1 MCLFG
6 FCSAVIISL
15 SSLHVC
21 YIHALLLMLSK
32 LLYFSQ
38 KGYLLFSLQHVSFH
52 FKFLTLHTLCFWFF
66 VNEYVYLMVRIYLL
80 TLSSTFIF
88 IFYTFYTFIYY
99 TFIYILYTFLFSL
112 SVRYISFCLT
122 STLTWKVIKRELLFK
137 FRKIYFLL
145 FSKI

>member
-6 FCSAVIISL
+6 FCIAVIISL

-38 KGYLLFSLQHVSFH
+38 KCYLLFSLQHVSFH
-52 FKFLTLHTLCFWFF
+52 FKFLTLHTLYFWFF

-80 TLSSTFIF
+80 TLSSTFIYSYYHYLWDISVSALHPLWHERLLRENYYLNSERF
-88 IFYTFYTFIYY
+88 IFYFFPQFNQYEIFMGI
-99 TFIYILYTFLFSL
+99 
-112 SVRYISFCLT
+112 
-122 STLTWKVIKRELLFK
+122 W
-137 FRKIYFLL
+137 
-145 FSKI
+145 